1 MLSLPDT
8 LLLFA
13 LHDDKGTVHPSAFL
27 ALDHALRGASLAEL
41 RLRGCLKTWRDGTL
55 ELCGAETGDPFF
67 DRVSFLLHRSLPTQ
81 PSVLDAL
88 TALETGLP
96 ELRKTVISRL
106 EAAHILVSADRE
118 RVLLPGSQNHPMAD
132 GRLEQAAR
140 DALRQSIHESGSISP
155 RLGTLLALADACG
168 LIDVLFSDEDRAT
181 AYDLAALVRQRDA
194 IAAVIQE
201 ATERT
206 SGVWE

>member
-27 ALDHALRGASLAEL
+27 ALDHALRGAALAEL

-67 DRVSFLLHRSLPTQ
+67 DGVSFLLHRSLPTQ

-88 TALETGLP
+88 ATLETGLP
-96 ELRKTVISRL
+96 ELRRGVIRRL
-106 EAAHILVSADRE
+106 EAADILISADRE
-118 RVLLPGSQNHPMAD
+118 RVLLPGSRNHPMTD
-132 GRLEQAAR
+132 GRLEEAAR
-140 DALRQSIHESGSISP
+140 EALQRSIYEGGDISP
-155 RLGTLLALADACG
+155 RLGTLLALS
-168 LIDVLFSDEDRAT
+168 LIH
-181 AYDLAALVRQRDA
+181 
-194 IAAVIQE
+194 I
-201 ATERT
+201 
-206 SGVWE
+206 